1 MCADAR
7 VAAVAS
13 VHFSCC
19 FRLCAFPAPATM
31 STEQPV
37 PTEIPAALLPL
48 LGALSSLLYTLQS
61 LFHKVP
67 GSPIILRYIKSS
79 YQNDPWR
86 SLLEVLLVAF
96 ALRTLLKGR
105 TRGDE
110 EGKNFI
116 KLTEKVCFQDAAS
129 MILCLSGYCLF
140 YGFFRKSTSSWTTSS
155 PNLSSMSLP
164 KSIRSPLKV
173 FPSSM
178 ALMVPV

>member
-1 MCADAR
+1 MCTRNKCSYVILLTNPERGGCVRPCPRRLGR
-7 VAAVAS
+7 VRAL
-13 VHFSCC
+13 SCC

-110 EGKNFI
+110 EGKSFI
-116 KLTEKVCFQDAAS
+116 KLTEKVSF
-129 MILCLSGYCLF
+129 
-140 YGFFRKSTSSWTTSS
+140 
-155 PNLSSMSLP
+155 
-164 KSIRSPLKV
+164 
-173 FPSSM
+173 
-178 ALMVPV
+178 

>member
-1 MCADAR
+1 MAVACADAR
-7 VAAVAS
+7 VASVAS
-13 VHFSCC
+13 VHISCC

-116 KLTEKVCFQDAAS
+116 KLTEKVSFSRRRFDSQPAGSRRGRAS
-129 MILCLSGYCLF
+129 MILRLSGHCLF
-140 YGFFRKSTSSWTTSS
+140 FFWVSLGNRRARGRLSTPTSY
-155 PNLSSMSLP
+155 
-164 KSIRSPLKV
+164 R
-173 FPSSM
+173 
-178 ALMVPV
+178 